1 MILIKAVAKH
11 VQDFLSRISKPGRLA
26 YVSVSLYI
34 SSSCRQNYDIVPI
47 ERLRKGQLPKDT
59 QQTLY
64 LHKRLKDN
72 KAHKQQAGGMRN
84 KIKKK
89 EKQEVQNLLP
99 LKYEEIT
106 ATQKWMLLYEKHSY
120 YTLI

>member
-1 MILIKAVAKH
+1 
-11 VQDFLSRISKPGRLA
+11 
-26 YVSVSLYI
+26 
-34 SSSCRQNYDIVPI
+34 
-47 ERLRKGQLPKDT
+47 
-59 QQTLY
+59 
-64 LHKRLKDN
+64 
-72 KAHKQQAGGMRN
+72 MRN